1 MMSTLPQSLHRI
13 GVLRF
18 GTFTLKDGRQSP
30 FYLDLRVLISHPA
43 VLREVGEALAARA
56 AALRYDRIA
65 AIPYAGLP
73 IGVAM
78 SLAAGRPLIYA
89 RKEAKAYGTG
99 RLIEGE
105 FAAGERALVVD
116 DVITSGTAKLEAI
129 APLREAGLVLEDVLV
144 VVRRGRRGVEA
155 LRREG
160 LNVHAVLDVRDMVE
174 ELARA
179 SRIEPAQG
187 ATVLDFLAAEE

>member
-1 MMSTLPQSLHRI
+1 MSSLSQSLHRI

-18 GTFTLKDGRQSP
+18 GSFTLKDGRQSP
-30 FYLDLRVLISHPA
+30 FYLDMRVLISHPD
-43 VLREVGEALAARA
+43 VLSQVGVALAARA
-56 AALRYDRIA
+56 ATLSYDRIA

-78 SLAAGRPLIYA
+78 SLAAGRPLIYP
-89 RKEAKAYGTG
+89 RQEAKAYGTG
-99 RLIEGE
+99 RRIEGE
-105 FAAGERALVVD
+105 FSAGERALVVD

-129 APLREAGLVLEDVLV
+129 APLREAGLIVADVLV

-160 LNVHAVLDVRDMVE
+160 LEVHAVLDVRDMAE
-174 ELARA
+174 ELGRA
-179 SRIEPAQG
+179 GSIRAEQVA
-187 ATVLDFLAAEE
+187 AVLDFLAAEG